1 MKTDSFSVA
10 LWSQIICQD
19 RLRTSIRDAQKRRI
33 CAVTSSVSSRA
44 FSRTTERLRRWTW
57 TRSAEATG
65 SSCATRA
72 GSAST
77 RRRRRRQRVAA
88 PRRACSRPPRSGYS
102 WRARCLRLYAFYATH
117 FWSIQGQF
125 QSHHFLDPCPAN
137 PKRRSRAQ
145 QQRAAARSVRIIIKN
160 FGAPRIAVS
169 PTVAA
174 QMAASGATASPLDH
188 EFVKKTTEIAV
199 RPCSITPGITRSS
212 RERACQ
218 LCA

>member
-1 MKTDSFSVA
+1 MGHGMKTDSFSVA

-77 RRRRRRQRVAA
+77 RRRRRRRQRVAA

-125 QSHHFLDPCPAN
+125 QSHHFLDHVLQIMHG
-137 PKRRSRAQ
+137 PKRSRAQ
-145 QQRAAARSVRIIIKN
+145 QQRARAGPVRTHHHHQKLWRSPDR
-160 FGAPRIAVS
+160 GLAHC
-169 PTVAA
+169 
-174 QMAASGATASPLDH
+174 SGTDG
-188 EFVKKTTEIAV
+188 
-199 RPCSITPGITRSS
+199 R
-212 RERACQ
+212 
-218 LCA
+218 

>member
-77 RRRRRRQRVAA
+77 RRRRRRRQRVAA

-102 WRARCLRLYAFYATH
+102 WRARCLRLYALVQRIFGP
-117 FWSIQGQF
+117 FRGNS
-125 QSHHFLDPCPAN
+125 SHHFLAIILIMPRG
-137 PKRRSRAQ
+137 PKSRAQ
-145 QQRAAARSVRIIIKN
+145 QQRAGMQGGPRSVRIIIKN
-160 FGAPRIAVS
+160 FGAPQIAV
-169 PTVAA
+169 
-174 QMAASGATASPLDH
+174 
-188 EFVKKTTEIAV
+188 
-199 RPCSITPGITRSS
+199 
-212 RERACQ
+212 
-218 LCA
+218 

>member
-1 MKTDSFSVA
+1 MMGHGMKTDSFSVA

-77 RRRRRRQRVAA
+77 RRRRRRRQRVAA

-125 QSHHFLDPCPAN
+125 QSHHFLDHVLQITV
-137 PKRRSRAQ
+137 PKDRAHSNSARQAGPHHHHQKLWRSPDRGLAHC
-145 QQRAAARSVRIIIKN
+145 
-160 FGAPRIAVS
+160 
-169 PTVAA
+169 
-174 QMAASGATASPLDH
+174 SGTDG
-188 EFVKKTTEIAV
+188 
-199 RPCSITPGITRSS
+199 R
-212 RERACQ
+212 
-218 LCA
+218 

>member
-1 MKTDSFSVA
+1 MGRGMKTTSFSVA
-10 LWSQIICQD
+10 LWNHIICQD
-19 RLRTSIRDAQKRRI
+19 RLRTSIRDTQKRRI
-33 CAVTSSVSSRA
+33 FAVTSSVSSRA

-77 RRRRRRQRVAA
+77 RRRRRRRQRVAA

-102 WRARCLRLYAFYATH
+102 WRARCLRLYAFMQRI

-160 FGAPRIAVS
+160 FGAPDRGLAHC
-169 PTVAA
+169 
-174 QMAASGATASPLDH
+174 SGTDG
-188 EFVKKTTEIAV
+188 
-199 RPCSITPGITRSS
+199 R
-212 RERACQ
+212 
-218 LCA
+218 